1 MFFTQGSLPGTEYCV
16 NISIIDDDMIEG
28 PQQFSLS
35 LSLESTYELPV
46 TFNSST
52 ADVFIIDN
60 DCKN

>member
-1 MFFTQGSLPGTEYCV
+1 MLFPQGSLPGTERCV

-28 PQQFSLS
+28 AQQFSLS
-35 LSLESTYELPV
+35 LSLESDYELPV

-52 ADVFIIDN
+52 ADVVIIDN